1 MRVTVVGD
9 CILDVIVRPVG
20 ALRPGGDIPAHVAV
34 GPGGQGA
41 NVAVQLARQG
51 VSVRLVTALADDG
64 AGRLLAAS
72 LADEGVELVR
82 LPAVRSGTV
91 VALLDEVAERTMLS
105 DRVSLD
111 PSALGAALDPAD
123 WVHASGY
130 ALADALTGE
139 ALAAVLAA
147 GHAGSR
153 VSVAGGSFQSDA
165 AVAASVRDR
174 LATVRPDLLILDR
187 DEAAV
192 VLGGNAESLATAAA
206 SLAAAMPGS
215 VVVVTGGP
223 DGSAAAGHGMA
234 VAVSPDAPVAGMIDA
249 TGAGDAYTAGMIAA
263 FLGAPW
269 PPDASALHEAMRRAG
284 RLGALAS
291 QVIGAQGRI
300 RGERD
305 PLP

>member
-9 CILDVIVRPVG
+9 CTLDVIVRPVG
-20 ALRPGGDIPAHVAV
+20 VLRPGGDISASVTV

-41 NVAVQLARQG
+41 NVAVRLARQG

-64 AGRLLAAS
+64 AGRLLAAA
-72 LADEGVELVR
+72 LADEGVELVS
-82 LPAVRSGTV
+82 LPAARSGTV

-105 DRVSLD
+105 DRVSID
-111 PSALGAALDPAD
+111 PSPLGAALDAAD

-130 ALADALTGE
+130 AVADALTGE
-139 ALAAVLAA
+139 ALAAALAA
-147 GHAGSR
+147 RPVGSR
-153 VSVAGGSFQSDA
+153 VSVAGGSFQPDLE
-165 AVAASVRDR
+165 VAARVRDR
-174 LATVRPDLLILDR
+174 LATVRPDLLILNR

-192 VLGGNAESLATAAA
+192 VLGGDAESLATAAA
-206 SLAAAMPGS
+206 GLAAAMPGTMA
-215 VVVVTGGP
+215 VVTGGP

-234 VAVSPDAPVAGMIDA
+234 VAVSPDAPIADMIDA
-249 TGAGDAYTAGMIAA
+249 TGAGDAYTAGMIAG

-269 PPDASALHEAMRRAG
+269 PPDASALREAMRRAG
-284 RLGALAS
+284 QLGALAS

-300 RGERD
+300 PGERE

>member
-9 CILDVIVRPVG
+9 CTLDVIVRPVG
-20 ALRPGGDIPAHVAV
+20 ALRPGGDITARVAV
-34 GPGGQGA
+34 GAGGQGA
-41 NVAVQLARQG
+41 NVAVRLARQG
-51 VSVRLVTALADDG
+51 VPVQLVTALADDG
-64 AGRLLAAS
+64 AGRLLAAA
-72 LADEGVELVR
+72 LADERVELVR
-82 LPAVRSGTV
+82 LPAARSGTV

-111 PSALGAALDPAD
+111 PSALGAALDAAD

-139 ALAAVLAA
+139 ALAAALAA
-147 GHAGSR
+147 RQAGSR
-153 VSVAGGSFQSDA
+153 VSVAGGSFQPDA

-174 LATVRPDLLILDR
+174 LATLRPDLIILNR

-192 VLGGNAESLATAAA
+192 VLGGSAESLATAAG
-206 SLAAAMPGS
+206 SLAAALPGT
-215 VVVVTGGP
+215 VAVVTGGP
-223 DGSAAAGHGMA
+223 DGSAAAGHGMT
-234 VAVSPDAPVAGMIDA
+234 VAVSPDAPIAGMIDA
-249 TGAGDAYTAGMIAA
+249 TGAGDAYTAGMIAG

-269 PPDASALHEAMRRAG
+269 PPDASVLREAMRGAG

-300 RGERD
+300 PGERD
-305 PLP
+305 ALA